1 MNSKVV
7 GVMLILGPILIMG
20 VWIAA
25 LVPDTGTVSPSE
37 SMTTILAEKN
47 QAQIGSILQF
57 FGVIAMFMGL
67 YFLAKSLK
75 SDNAVSNQ
83 LAEIGGLLLLLVVPI
98 WVVFMGS
105 WSTAIDYAEKYGN
118 DVGVTIISSSLMLE
132 TGGLMLIVGLF
143 ILGISLTILQKYK
156 RIIGALFIIAPV
168 CAFTDMVVDIEA
180 LAIIGWMGMFLTTL
194 IVGILTTVQKENQYV
209 DGLKESEA

>member
-57 FGVIAMFMGL
+57 FGVISMFMGL

-75 SDNAVSNQ
+75 SDNVVSNQ
-83 LAEIGGLLLLLVVPI
+83 LAEIGGLLLLLIVPI

-105 WSTAIDYAEKYGN
+105 WKEAIEGAEDYGN
-118 DVGVTIISSSLMLE
+118 DVGTTILASSTVFEAGDMLI
-132 TGGLMLIVGLF
+132 IVGLLL
-143 ILGISLTILQKYK
+143 LGISLTILKKYR

-168 CAFTDMVVDIEA
+168 CAFVDMIFDIEA

-194 IVGILTTVQKENQYV
+194 IAGILTTLQKENQP
-209 DGLKESEA
+209 EA